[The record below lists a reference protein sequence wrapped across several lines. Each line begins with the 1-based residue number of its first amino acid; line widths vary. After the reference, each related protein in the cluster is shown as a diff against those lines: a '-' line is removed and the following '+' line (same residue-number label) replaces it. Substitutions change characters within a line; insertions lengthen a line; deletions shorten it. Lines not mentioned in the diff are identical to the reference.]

1 MYDLLIR
8 NAVLVTPDGECEKD
22 LAIQNGKIAAF
33 LERGTGEAEREIDAS
48 GRYAFPGIVDPHAHL
63 NEPGWT
69 WREDYEHGTKAA
81 AVGGVTTV
89 IDMPLNNA
97 PSTTTAQRVKDK
109 IELVEPSAC
118 VDFALWDRRTLT
130 SLRRWIKR
138 AVWHSKH
145 SSLRRLLISSISAM
159 VRPTK
164 RCRSSSASAAGLASI
179 ARTILQFCT
188 LKR

>member
-33 LERGTGEAEREIDAS
+33 LERGTGEAECEIDAS

-97 PSTTTAQRVKDK
+97 LMGK
-109 IELVEPSAC
+109 
-118 VDFALWDRRTLT
+118 RRI
-130 SLRRWIKR
+130 RWM
-138 AVWHSKH
+138 
-145 SSLRRLLISSISAM
+145 AM
-159 VRPTK
+159 
-164 RCRSSSASAAGLASI
+164 
-179 ARTILQFCT
+179 
-188 LKR
+188 